1 MYNWMSY
8 GMNFMGKV
16 IGRFAYGK
24 QIEKARKEL
33 LSRLEWKNNIAVLYV
48 SICNGMSLPFIPQ
61 DINVKTLDF
70 TGLDISIGMLK
81 QANKK
86 YKNGFNLYLVY

>member
-8 GMNFMGKV
+8 GMNFMEKV

-48 SICNGMSLPFIPQ
+48 SIGNGMSLPFIPQ